1 MLMNASCQEDPRY
14 TVLERVLAYLDK
26 HVEEQPT
33 LEELAGIAGM
43 SAFHFQ
49 RTFTRWVGVSPKQYL
64 QQLSLEQAKQLL
76 REGRSVLDTAL
87 ESGLSGP
94 GRLHDLFVS
103 FDAVTPGQFK
113 TGGQG
118 LEILWGLAPSPF
130 GPAFIAHCDRGIVA
144 LEFPRRPD
152 TEKPLALLKARWPGS
167 RICESPRETLDLA
180 RRIFA
185 DDVPERPLHLHL
197 RGTNFR
203 IKVWQALLHIPPAH
217 LISYGELAR
226 GVGTPRGSRAVGQAV
241 GANPIAWLIPCHRV
255 IQASGKLGNYHWGL
269 ARKRAM
275 INWEQAQRAGGP
287 DRELEF
293 APAN

>member
-118 LEILWGLAPSPF
+118 LEIRWGLAPSPF
-130 GPAFIAHCDRGIVA
+130 GPAFIAQCDRGIVA
-144 LEFPRRPD
+144 LEFPGWSD

-167 RICESPRETLDLA
+167 RICESPKETQDLA
-180 RRIFA
+180 LRIFA
-185 DDVPERPLHLHL
+185 GAAPERPLHLHL

-203 IKVWQALLHIPPAH
+203 IKVWQALLRIPAAH
-217 LISYGELAR
+217 LVSYGDLAR
-226 GVGTPRGSRAVGQAV
+226 GIGKPTGSRAVGQAV